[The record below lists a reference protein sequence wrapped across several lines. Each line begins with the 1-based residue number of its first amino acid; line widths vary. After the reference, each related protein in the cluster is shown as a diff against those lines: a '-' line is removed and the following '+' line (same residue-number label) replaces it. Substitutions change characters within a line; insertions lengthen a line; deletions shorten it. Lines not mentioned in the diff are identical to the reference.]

1 MSKATN
7 WGLCSRKGVRSV
19 GWRATL
25 SSPMFKTRKFGNR
38 RETITEAVEDFLTR
52 LPGLFVESSMNV
64 LRQQAQ
70 ALQVRMGRQLP
81 SGGGHPM
88 HPNVL
93 PVAVSQAPAKTSRQA
108 ATEAPSLHR
117 RSVQYV
123 HQIYGIFGDGK
134 PMSSRFAS
142 SRHAWGM
149 CAVSMGAT
157 HILWDASQ
165 VETLIRTRYSTI
177 WDMYQQVRYPVM
189 RVDIARIV
197 ILHAYGGLYA
207 DLDTLPNRQ
216 WYSEAPL
223 AVCSVYGPTTGGG
236 RHDSDWRE
244 GTGPGGCQPRTEFL
258 DMEVLVG
265 EKGSPFFLK
274 WLEHIRK
281 EISEKNYKDQRSF
294 WHNAKMRYIY
304 NTTGPVSMRRFLK
317 LPENASLQRRM
328 LRLKM
333 NWFKDE
339 PKLTPSDRRHFD
351 AITVESNTYFTDR
364 HEIRV
369 PVGTDDVDLPAE
381 PTRLRTCG
389 KSPVHRS
396 KRPDKVAPDPRQL
409 ASIEDFAQE
418 YDRQAQYIDRV
429 REFYQK
435 YARCVA
441 VTQML
446 QEMPD
451 DLRRWIMQHEQRHCR
466 GETSVA
472 KRSPQRPFISAATPQ
487 TSSQTAGCSST
498 QQRGRSRTPPN
509 RRRA

>member
-1 MSKATN
+1 
-7 WGLCSRKGVRSV
+7 
-19 GWRATL
+19 
-25 SSPMFKTRKFGNR
+25 
-38 RETITEAVEDFLTR
+38 
-52 LPGLFVESSMNV
+52 MN
-64 LRQQAQ
+64 
-70 ALQVRMGRQLP
+70 
-81 SGGGHPM
+81 
-88 HPNVL
+88 PNFL
-93 PVAVSQAPAKTSRQA
+93 PVAVSQAPAGTSRQA

-134 PMSSRFAS
+134 PMSPRFFS

-149 CAVSMGAT
+149 CAVSMGAA
-157 HILWDASQ
+157 HILWDAPQ

-265 EKGSPFFLK
+265 EKGSPVFLK

-281 EISEKNYKDQRSF
+281 EIFEKNYKDQHSF

-328 LRLKM
+328 LRLTM
-333 NWFKDE
+333 NW
-339 PKLTPSDRRHFD
+339 
-351 AITVESNTYFTDR
+351 YFFGVLNRQQTWL
-364 HEIRV
+364 EYF
-369 PVGTDDVDLPAE
+369 LQ
-381 PTRLRTCG
+381 RL
-389 KSPVHRS
+389 
-396 KRPDKVAPDPRQL
+396 
-409 ASIEDFAQE
+409 
-418 YDRQAQYIDRV
+418 
-429 REFYQK
+429 
-435 YARCVA
+435 
-441 VTQML
+441 
-446 QEMPD
+446 
-451 DLRRWIMQHEQRHCR
+451 
-466 GETSVA
+466 
-472 KRSPQRPFISAATPQ
+472 
-487 TSSQTAGCSST
+487 
-498 QQRGRSRTPPN
+498 
-509 RRRA
+509 